1 MRTCTNTRKL
11 TLFVAFIMIAITTL
25 SLCGCGSQSPEAT
38 FKSFVD
44 ACRSGYYAAAYRM
57 ISNKTKEK
65 QSSTRA
71 CQGAGARR
79 ISVTVPEPGQ
89 DINFR

>member
-1 MRTCTNTRKL
+1 MMTFTNARKTTPL
-11 TLFVAFIMIAITTL
+11 VAFIIIAIITL
-25 SLCGCGSQSPEAT
+25 SLCGCSSPSTEAT

-44 ACRSGYYAAAYRM
+44 ACRSGYYAAAYRI

-65 QSSTRA
+65 QSSTLA